1 MLNHFDIVISGGTVV
16 DGSRAMRFDGDV
28 GIVGD
33 RVVAIGDLS
42 SARRKNTIDASH
54 RIVAPGFID
63 VHTHDDQ
70 AVIADPAMTAKV
82 SQGVTT
88 VVTGNCGISAAPLP
102 EAEVLPMP
110 LSLLGRSDLRFRTF
124 RDYLDHLRDA
134 TLSVNVIPLVG
145 HSSLRACTMDD
156 LNRAA
161 SDAEIASMRDLLW
174 DALDAGAF
182 GLSTGLAY
190 PTAINAPTV
199 EVIEVGRPLTKF
211 GGLYV
216 SHMRNESDNV
226 MDSLSETFEIGREL
240 GVSVVVSHHK
250 IGNPRNFGATSHTL
264 PYIAS
269 AMEKQSVCL
278 DCYPYDAGSTMIS
291 TDPDMLD
298 GRVLIISSETHPE
311 CAGRN
316 LEDIANDW
324 GVSKVEAARRLQ
336 PGSAIYFLLSE
347 SDMQDILR
355 FPYTMV
361 GSDGLPGTE
370 RPHPRLWGTFPR
382 VLGRYCR
389 DLGLFPLETA
399 VWKMT
404 GLTAKNFGLADRG
417 VLKEGCFA
425 DIVVFDYETIN
436 DRADYQNPTLNSSGI
451 DLVMA
456 NGDVIWENNRHTG
469 CHPGR
474 VLTRA
479 AEAGA

>member
-1 MLNHFDIVISGGTVV
+1 MSKPFDIVISGGTVV
-16 DGSRAMRFDGDV
+16 DGSRGLRFDADV

-33 RVVAIGDLS
+33 RVVAIGDMS
-42 SARRKNTIDASH
+42 SASRNQTIDATG

-70 AVIADPAMTAKV
+70 AVIYDPAMTAKV

-102 EAEVLPMP
+102 DTHVLPMP
-110 LSLLGRSDLRFRTF
+110 LSLLGRQDLRFATF
-124 RDYLDHLRDA
+124 RDYLDHLRDSP
-134 TLSVNVIPLVG
+134 LSVNVIALVG

-156 LNRAA
+156 LSRAA
-161 SDAEIASMRDLLW
+161 SEAEIASMRDLLS

-190 PTAINAPTV
+190 PTAINAPTA
-199 EVIEVGRPLTKF
+199 EVIEVGRPLTKS

-250 IGNPRNFGATSHTL
+250 IGNRRNFGATSRTL
-264 PYIAS
+264 PYITS

-291 TDPDMLD
+291 TDPNMLD
-298 GRVLIISSETHPE
+298 GRVLIISSEAHPE
-311 CAGRN
+311 CAGRD
-316 LEDIANDW
+316 LDDIASDW
-324 GVSKVEAARRLQ
+324 GVGKVEAARRLQ

-347 SDMQDILR
+347 TDVRDILR
-355 FPYTMV
+355 FPHTMV

-370 RPHPRLWGTFPR
+370 KPHPRLWGTFPR

-404 GLTAKNFGLADRG
+404 GLTAKNFGLVDRG
-417 VLKEGCFA
+417 VLKAGSFA
-425 DIVVFDYETIN
+425 DIVVFDYDTVN
-436 DRADYQNPTLNSSGI
+436 DRADYQNPTLRSSGI
-451 DLVMA
+451 DIVIA
-456 NGDVIWENNRHTG
+456 NGSVIWQNGEHTN

-474 VLTRA
+474 VLTRT
-479 AEAGA
+479 AEASE

>member
-1 MLNHFDIVISGGTVV
+1 MLNFFDVVIAGGTIV
-16 DGSRAMRFDGDV
+16 DGSRALRFEADI

-33 RVVAIGDLS
+33 RIVEIGDLS
-42 SARRKNTIDASH
+42 LADRKETIDATG

-63 VHTHDDQ
+63 AHTHDDQ
-70 AVIADPAMTAKV
+70 AVIADPMMTAKV

-102 EAEVLPMP
+102 DSDWLPMP
-110 LSLLGRSDLRFRTF
+110 LSLLALKDLRFGTF
-124 RDYLDHLRDA
+124 RGYINHLRGSP
-134 TLSVNVIPLVG
+134 LSVNVVALVG
-145 HSSLRACTMDD
+145 HSSLRACAMDD
-156 LNRAA
+156 LSTPATE
-161 SDAEIASMRDLLW
+161 AEIALMRDLLS

-190 PTAINAPTV
+190 PTAINAPTA
-199 EVIEVGRPLTKF
+199 EVIEVGRPLTRSNA
-211 GGLYV
+211 LYV
-216 SHMRNESDNV
+216 SHMRDESDKV
-226 MDSLSETFEIGREL
+226 MDSLTETFEIGKEL

-250 IGNPRNFGATSHTL
+250 IGNPRNFGATSRTL
-264 PYIAS
+264 PYITS

-291 TDPDMLD
+291 TDPNMLD
-298 GRVLIISSETHPE
+298 GRVLIISSEAHPE
-311 CAGRN
+311 CAGRY
-316 LEDIANDW
+316 LDDIASEWHID
-324 GVSKVEAARRLQ
+324 KVEAARRLQ

-347 SDMQDILR
+347 TDVQEILR
-355 FPYTMV
+355 FPHTMV

-370 RPHPRLWGTFPR
+370 KPHPRLWGTFPR

-417 VLKEGCFA
+417 VLKSGFLA
-425 DIVVFDYETIN
+425 DIVIFDYATIN
-436 DRADYQNPTLNSSGI
+436 DEADYQNPTLLSSGI
-451 DLVMA
+451 DIVIA
-456 NGDVIWENNRHTG
+456 NGSVIWRDGGHTNRY
-469 CHPGR
+469 PGR

-479 AEAGA
+479 SQK